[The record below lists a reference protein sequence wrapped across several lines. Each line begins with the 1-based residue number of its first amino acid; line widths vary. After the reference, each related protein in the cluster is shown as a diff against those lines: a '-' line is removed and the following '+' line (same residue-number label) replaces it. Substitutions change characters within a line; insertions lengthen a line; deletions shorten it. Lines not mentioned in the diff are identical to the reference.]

1 MAPTVLWT
9 FARTAYS
16 RMETHHPSLCMLVQH
31 SLLKSLAIASTY
43 SLYALHPNAA
53 HHFD

>member
-9 FARTAYS
+9 FDRTAYS